1 MPYLYPSLIEN
12 IFLDSAIDVT
22 SLNMSASAWEPDHNL
37 TGWQNDKRQEIIL
50 PENEETDP
58 DYCPTVDDTEGEYF
72 VLVNEWF
79 SYMKIMFQ
87 IFPEIIRIAC
97 PS

>member
-1 MPYLYPSLIEN
+1 MSLPSTCQPLPG
-12 IFLDSAIDVT
+12 
-22 SLNMSASAWEPDHNL
+22 SLTTNL

-50 PENEETDP
+50 PEKEIDP

-79 SYMKIMFQ
+79 SYMKINVSNFS
-87 IFPEIIRIAC
+87 RDY
-97 PS
+97 